1 MKQKIYDA
9 LINTDISNLPL
20 NCINKLQM
28 VIRFVDEKI
37 DDGLD
42 DGDYLMMRSYDLTDR
57 DGNKFYIRCYFPQSR
72 QTITALAVEV
82 IEEKYDTPKKVAKE
96 LAFCPMLRVVV
107 PTNGCNGYTE
117 NEYAEIL
124 AKEKLQSWTKEE
136 IIDWVVENLEDVME
150 AYEPYDAEYDE

>member
-57 DGNKFYIRCYFPQSR
+57 NGNKFYIRCYFPQSR
-72 QTITALAVEV
+72 QTITALDVEV
-82 IEEKYDTPKKVAKE
+82 IEENYETPKKIARE
-96 LAFCPMLRVVV
+96 FIYCPALRVIV
-107 PTNGCNGYTE
+107 PTDCE
-117 NEYAEIL
+117 DEYETAQKI

-136 IIDWVVENLEDVME
+136 IIDWILSNETDFTYH
-150 AYEPYDAEYDE
+150 YEPYNAEYDE

>member
-57 DGNKFYIRCYFPQSR
+57 DGNKYYIRCYFPQSR
-72 QTITALAVEV
+72 QTITVLAVEV
-82 IEEKYDTPKKVAKE
+82 VEENYETPKKVAKE
-96 LAFCPMLRVVV
+96 LAFCPIYRVCV
-107 PTNGCNGYTE
+107 PTNGANGYTE
-117 NEYAEIL
+117 DELAETI
-124 AKEKLQSWTKEE
+124 ARERISKWTKEE
-136 IIDWVVENLEDVME
+136 ILDWVFGNLEDVME
-150 AYEPYDAEYDE
+150 SYEPYDAEYDE